1 MPTDTNLHSPFWSFT
16 LTKPH
21 RLFTQVFT
29 LSDFFGGWQAQPT
42 TLNTS
47 KLQVEVQGAALEKS
61 HTQMFKWNQTP
72 GIIAP
77 SKSCCST
84 EVKQASLLFPHLPNF
99 TLVTSISKAPSLP
112 LQVLKIY
119 NC

>member
-47 KLQVEVQGAALEKS
+47 KLQVEVQSVALEKS
-61 HTQMFKWNQTP
+61 HTQISN
-72 GIIAP
+72 GIRHQ
-77 SKSCCST
+77 
-84 EVKQASLLFPHLPNF
+84 EL
-99 TLVTSISKAPSLP
+99 
-112 LQVLKIY
+112 
-119 NC
+119 